1 MPALATPEQ
10 QNEVSAAISERLPA
24 KPRDSFRPTAALT
37 AVFSALTT
45 INSLWWVLSPQ
56 HTLAPVL
63 FAWLLV
69 TALLGLVSLVGSSR
83 AAHRPIQ
90 WLTWLAQPLGIA
102 VIALVNTTYADWVGW
117 ANLAC
122 SVATTLVTGLVAYMA
137 YNSDISTPKAQ
148 TNSKLADF
156 RVLMKFR
163 IISLL
168 LLTTLIP
175 MYLANGGEWP
185 KFYIVVLTLLGGTL
199 AAGGANAINMFY
211 DRDIDAVMSRTKKRP
226 LPNNRLTQWE
236 VLGFGLT
243 LSVLSFLVLLPV
255 NLLTAILAVSG
266 IFYYV
271 VIYTMWLKR
280 TTVQNIVIGGAAGA
294 IPPMVGWA
302 AGTDINLFVDSP
314 IKWLPAVFLFA
325 IVFYWTPP
333 HFWALAIIR
342 REDYAKAG
350 VPMLPVVKGEAETRR
365 QIVLYTFIMI
375 ALSFMLV
382 SLQVVG
388 LLYLGLAMVLGA
400 IFLYYAANM
409 MRDHSHAAAWKLYRY
424 SLLYLALLF
433 VAMGIDRALLG

>member
-1 MPALATPEQ
+1 M
-10 QNEVSAAISERLPA
+10 
-24 KPRDSFRPTAALT
+24 
-37 AVFSALTT
+37 
-45 INSLWWVLSPQ
+45 
-56 HTLAPVL
+56 
-63 FAWLLV
+63 
-69 TALLGLVSLVGSSR
+69 
-83 AAHRPIQ
+83 
-90 WLTWLAQPLGIA
+90 
-102 VIALVNTTYADWVGW
+102 
-117 ANLAC
+117 
-122 SVATTLVTGLVAYMA
+122 
-137 YNSDISTPKAQ
+137 STPKNQ

-365 QIVLYTFIMI
+365 QIVLYSFIMI